1 MKPSES
7 FEGINSSL
15 RQAFDSTIDFELPEI
30 EEKKVSAPR
39 VTISEN
45 VCISCEG

>member
-15 RQAFDSTIDFELPEI
+15 RRAFDSAIDFELPEI
-30 EEKKVSAPR
+30 EEKKVSATR
-39 VTISEN
+39 VTITNS
-45 VCISCEG
+45 VCLDCEG